1 VRKWHGNP
9 WAVLITICLGFFM
22 TLLDLTIV
30 NIAIPNMIDSLH
42 ASLDAVL
49 WVLNGYMLVLVV
61 LLITAGRL
69 GDLIGARNLFIAGL
83 VIFTT
88 ASVLCGVSQS
98 SAELIAA
105 RAVQGFGAAVMMP
118 QTLTILTSVFP
129 PERRGAAFGIW
140 SAVAGV
146 AAIAGPT
153 LGGLL
158 VTAFS
163 WRWIFFI
170 NLPVGVVATVM
181 ALGIVPDS
189 RFGRRHRLDLPGVL
203 LASAALFC
211 ITYGLI
217 EGERYDWGRVWSFV
231 SIPLLLV
238 AGVALLGVFLLVQR
252 ARQEHEPLLPF
263 SLFQRRNFS
272 LMNFVSGT
280 MAFAMLGLFLP
291 LTIYLQSVLGM
302 SALRAG
308 LTLAPMSLMSMIL
321 APGIGRLVDRIGGK
335 YILITGLS
343 LFALGDL
350 LIVLAAQT
358 DSHWSSFLPGLLVAG
373 VGMGLT
379 FPPMTTVAMREV
391 EPPMAGAASG
401 VLNTNRQLGG
411 VIGSAAVGALL
422 QARLASA
429 LVTEAGRR
437 AAVLP
442 EQFRG
447 QFVEGFRS
455 AGKGGLEVGAGQ
467 TGAQLRLPA
476 SLPKGVADLV
486 RRIATDTFTHGFVN
500 AMRPTLLLPLG
511 VLVLGVLSCL
521 FIQRRKRPTP
531 GQAPQPAWAEAG
543 TS

>member
-1 VRKWHGNP
+1 VRRWHGNP

-146 AAIAGPT
+146 AAVAGPT

-181 ALGIVPDS
+181 ALGIVPDV
-189 RFGRRHRLDLPGVL
+189 RFGQRHRLDLPGVL

-238 AGVALLGVFLLVQR
+238 AGVVLLGVFLLAQR

-263 SLFQRRNFS
+263 ALFQRRNFS
-272 LMNFVSGT
+272 LMNFVAGA

-291 LTIYLQSVLGM
+291 LIIYLQSVLGM

-308 LTLAPMSLMSMIL
+308 LTVAPMSLMSMIL
-321 APGIGRLVDRIGGK
+321 APGIGRLVDRVGGK

-343 LFALGDL
+343 LFAVGDL

-358 DSHWSSFLPGLLVAG
+358 DSQWSSFLPGLLVAG

-429 LVTEAGRR
+429 LATEAARR
-437 AAVLP
+437 AAALP

-455 AGKGGLEVGAGQ
+455 ASKGGLEVGAGQ

-476 SLPKGVADLV
+476 NLPKGVADLV
-486 RRIATDTFTHGFVN
+486 RRIATATFTHGFVN

-521 FIQRRKRPTP
+521 FIQRRRRPTP
-531 GQAPQPAWAEAG
+531 GRPPQPAWAEAG